1 MVGGCRKRNNP
12 VKINPPTKK
21 EISKPQRTEGG
32 LRKNA
37 TEKFSFLERKFEKW
51 IKKR

>member
-1 MVGGCRKRNNP
+1 MVGRCRKRNNRR
-12 VKINPPTKK
+12 KINPPIKSYML
-21 EISKPQRTEGG
+21 IPPRTEGG